1 MGTFVPSFDLTTIR
15 QDVRD
20 QGRQIARHMVDA
32 VVRPGEVAPVS
43 LHAPTRL
50 VMRGTTAVLATELRA
65 VPAHAGGG
73 YAGDDNWLFDPT
85 DVGQLVSPVYTKREE
100 RHSSEAHN

>member
-1 MGTFVPSFDLTTIR
+1 MAEYFDLTTMA

-32 VVRPGEVAPVS
+32 VLRPAEVVPVELRS
-43 LHAPTRL
+43 PTRL
-50 VMRGTTAVLATELRA
+50 VVRSTTAVLGSEPRT

-73 YAGDDNWLFDPT
+73 YGSDDRWLFDPAE
-85 DVGQLVSPVYTKREE
+85 VGELVSPVYTKRKEK
-100 RHSSEAHN
+100 HSSEAHN